1 MDENL
6 ELLKAVY
13 KNADMGVKT
22 LTDLLNGIRHTDN
35 KIKGLIEE
43 ELKCYESYVKDS
55 KKLLEKYKE
64 QATGTNFMTDMM
76 TKMGINKE
84 IKNDNS
90 DSAIASMVI
99 EGFTMGN
106 LDLDKLITNYEGK
119 ADKKVIS
126 LAKKLYKFGEEEVEK
141 LKKYV

>member
-1 MDENL
+1 MNENI
-6 ELLKAVY
+6 ELLKEVY
-13 KNADMGVKT
+13 KNADMGVKS
-22 LTDLLNGIRHTDN
+22 LTDLLKGIKETDN

-43 ELKCYESYVKDS
+43 ELKGYEKYLKES
-55 KKLLEKYKE
+55 KKMLKKYDQ
-64 QATGTNFMTDMM
+64 QAKGTGFMTDMM

-106 LDLDKLITNYEGK
+106 LSLDKMITNYEK
-119 ADKKVIS
+119 EVDNKVLN
-126 LAKKLYKFGEEEVEK
+126 LAKNLYKFGEEEVKK
-141 LKKYV
+141 LKTFV